1 MPPAYAPNPLQLC
14 SVFPELGRG
23 HRQNSLHCST
33 LQRMLWEAW
42 GVSASA
48 YLKGHEIR
56 VSLAVARS
64 RAHPA
69 CTVPYCTARE
79 IADFMVRGSLCSDFI
94 CDQPRTQRA
103 VNMTEVRNPASKL
116 KNLKPYFRWCCGC
129 KCCNLKTQQCGAH
142 FTAKPHTL
150 VRRSLFWQKE
160 ENQQQGVQRF
170 LLKEPAG
177 AITPGALVG
186 SFPASSP
193 MGSRKRNQQLRRCIL
208 LLLIFY

>member
-1 MPPAYAPNPLQLC
+1 MPPAYALNPLQLC

-150 VRRSLFWQKE
+150 VRRSFFWQKE
-160 ENQQQGVQRF
+160 ENQQQGV
-170 LLKEPAG
+170 
-177 AITPGALVG
+177 
-186 SFPASSP
+186 
-193 MGSRKRNQQLRRCIL
+193 
-208 LLLIFY
+208 

>member
-1 MPPAYAPNPLQLC
+1 MPPAYALNPLQLC

-94 CDQPRTQRA
+94 CDQPRAQRA
-103 VNMTEVRNPASKL
+103 VNMTEVRNPTSNL
-116 KNLKPYFRWCCGC
+116 KNLKPCFGWCCGC
-129 KCCNLKTQQCGAH
+129 KCCAH
-142 FTAKPHTL
+142 STAKPHTL
-150 VRRSLFWQKE
+150 VRRSFFWQKE
-160 ENQQQGVQRF
+160 ENQQQGEQR
-170 LLKEPAG
+170 LWLRDPAG

-186 SFPASSP
+186 GFPASSY
-193 MGSRKRNQQLRRCIL
+193 MGSKKRNQQLRRCIL

>member
-1 MPPAYAPNPLQLC
+1 MPPAYALNPLQLC

-94 CDQPRTQRA
+94 CDQPRAQRA
-103 VNMTEVRNPASKL
+103 VNMTEVRNPTSNL
-116 KNLKPYFRWCCGC
+116 KNLKPCFGWCCGC
-129 KCCNLKTQQCGAH
+129 KCCAH
-142 FTAKPHTL
+142 STAKPHTL
-150 VRRSLFWQKE
+150 VRRSFFWQKE
-160 ENQQQGVQRF
+160 ENQQQGEQR
-170 LLKEPAG
+170 LWLRDPAG

-186 SFPASSP
+186 GFPASSHK
-193 MGSRKRNQQLRRCIL
+193 GSRKRNQQLRRCIL